1 MKKNIYSYTRLLII
15 GMMTII
21 TMAACDEDQALA
33 YDLEGVWQGT
43 ITGDYYYDRY
53 RTGSNDYDTE
63 IMFKQVSWEK
73 GGTGYEIDRRYGSR
87 SYTKSYFDWAVRN
100 GKIYIEYD
108 DGYRVIVRDFET
120 YIMGG
125 RMRFRGYF
133 DNYDTGEQMA
143 SFSLIKVVDPN
154 EYYDGYYTRSIA
166 PADSIATDS
175 LTTKTNC

>member
-1 MKKNIYSYTRLLII
+1 MKKLNTYTKLLLMALIA
-15 GMMTII
+15 MT
-21 TMAACDEDQALA
+21 TMTSCDEDAALA

-43 ITGDYYYDRY
+43 ITGNYYYDRY
-53 RTGSNDYDTE
+53 RVQSNDYDTE
-63 IMFKQVSWEK
+63 IMFRQISWET

-87 SYTKSYFDWAVRN
+87 SYSKTYFDWKVRN

-120 YIMGG
+120 YRMGG

-143 SFSLIKVVDPN
+143 AFSLIKVEDPN
-154 EYYDGYYTRSIA
+154 SYYGGYDPY
-166 PADSIATDS
+166 
-175 LTTKTNC
+175 